1 MKSLPDSIY
10 RKLSDY
16 EKPEIVVGISSF
28 NNVSTISH
36 VAETAARGI
45 IEFFHG
51 NGLIVD
57 SDGGSRDNT
66 VDTFISTST
75 ENVNKLAFKYE
86 GVSGKGSAMRSI
98 MEVSKSLR
106 APVTIFLDA
115 DLRSV
120 KSWWIERLA
129 KPILRGDTSYIT
141 PYYVRH
147 KYDGT
152 ITNNLCYPLTTALY
166 GIDIRQ
172 PIGGDFGVGLD
183 LVDIYLSKP
192 SEIWKSDISRF
203 GIDIWMTI
211 TAVNESDKPPMQAA
225 LGAKI
230 HDAKDPGKQLGPMF
244 EQVVGTLFELSEE
257 YFHNWRKIK
266 GMRKSVLYGEIP
278 EVTPEPLSV
287 DLDNMKN
294 NARIQLKKNLEL
306 AERLLTKDKQYII
319 DEVTDS
325 GTLNIEDW
333 VDLVYSLM
341 IKYRKV
347 SKRTSVISLLLPLY
361 FARVADFVEKTKE
374 LSSKEAEKYVKEAVE
389 CFIEKKPDLIKRW

>member
-1 MKSLPDSIY
+1 MKSLPDNVY
-10 RKLSDY
+10 RKLSDHK
-16 EKPEIVVGISSF
+16 KPEIIVGISSY
-28 NNVSTISH
+28 NNASTISY
-36 VAETAARGI
+36 VAETAAKGI
-45 IEFFHG
+45 TEFSHG
-51 NGLIVD
+51 SGLIVD
-57 SDGGSRDNT
+57 SDGGSRDKT
-66 VDTFISTST
+66 IDTFLSAST
-75 ENVNKLAFKYE
+75 ENVDKLAFKYD
-86 GVSGKGSAMRSI
+86 GVSGKGNAMRAI
-98 MEVSKSLR
+98 MEISKLLR
-106 APVTIFLDA
+106 TPVTIFLDA

-120 KSWWIERLA
+120 KPWWIERLS
-129 KPILRGDTSYIT
+129 KPILRGATSYIT

-244 EQVVGTLFELSEE
+244 EQVVGTLFRLSEE
-257 YFHNWRKIK
+257 YFHNWREIK
-266 GMRKSVLYGEIP
+266 GMRKAILYGEIP
-278 EVTPEPLSV
+278 EVTPEPLNV

-294 NARIQLKKNLEL
+294 NTRMQLKKNQEL

-347 SKRTSVISLLLPLY
+347 RERTNVISLLLPLY

-389 CFIEKKPDLIKRW
+389 CFMGKKPDLIKRW